1 MLAGLAFLSLSSL
14 LAMGHALKFSVQRRA
29 AGHSDTVVV
38 TNPAN
43 ANNVGFSDAWQAYGL
58 YTITVYVQGQPF
70 QVQLDTGSSDLWIDT
85 SNVTIDGFIDTGYSS
100 TDIYAD
106 STESSGPIVMANV
119 SVGEFLVEG
128 QAMINAIDSNA
139 TAAGADV
146 GLLGI
151 GPPLASQIFWQ
162 LLNSSYSGMP
172 FLNNVFN
179 YHPDEQAFIT
189 LLLTRS
195 NIGITEGGVFS
206 ISELVVDYASILDT
220 PQLPVHSDTDFLT
233 FMDGIYVNGEFLTGH
248 SMGVNGTSANAIPN
262 ENQTLVVLDS
272 GTTLIPAPQYYVDAI
287 YGNIPGANFSST
299 MNTYEVPC
307 STKLNISMLFGDILV
322 PIDPIDATMVNVT
335 DDGSVQCFGTFT
347 YMFDGTP
354 LDFLLG
360 DTFLRNVYS
369 LFYYGNWTAASVGT
383 APYMQVLPLTDPD
396 AAWANFDALNL
407 QRIGQLEWQQMQ
419 ANANSTSS
427 YTEAASM
434 SVTYSLAPPS
444 AVRTSISF
452 VPSSVPSMSVFPSS
466 ATPSSSPSSPFSNS
480 PSSPSSNSPS
490 SNSANSSP
498 ATPSSTPGST
508 VRLNADLA
516 SSLGDSSS
524 VNLSGLTRNSYI
536 IMGLIGGVLVLLIG
550 VLIKLVKNSRNQ
562 QYRAVPNI
570 IRPPMHFNDKPYELE
585 SEDLM
590 TPYDDPTRR

>member
-14 LAMGHALKFSVQRRA
+14 LATGHALKISVQRRA

-43 ANNVGFSDAWQAYGL
+43 ANNVGFSSAWQAYGR

-70 QVQLDTGSSDLWIDT
+70 QVHLDTGSSGLWIDT
-85 SNVTIDGFIDTGYSS
+85 SNVTIDGFIDTGYNS
-100 TDIYAD
+100 TDIYVD
-106 STESSGPIVMANV
+106 TTESSGPIVMANV
-119 SVGEFLVEG
+119 SVGQFLVAPWSLLGVASSDQLCEVN
-128 QAMINAIDSNA
+128 AMDSDA
-139 TAAGADV
+139 TSAGADV

-151 GPPLASQIFWQ
+151 GPPHASQIYGR
-162 LLNSSYSGMP
+162 LYNSSYNGAP

-179 YHPDEQAFIT
+179 YYPDEQAFIT

-206 ISELVVDYASILDT
+206 ISELVVDYASIIDT
-220 PQLPVHSDTDFLT
+220 PKLLVHSDTAFLT

-248 SMGVNGTSANAIPN
+248 SIGVNGTSANAIPN

-272 GTTLIPAPQYYVDAI
+272 GTATIPAPQYYVDAI

-299 MNTYEVPC
+299 VNTYEVPC
-307 STKLNISMLFGDILV
+307 SAKLNISMLFGDILI
-322 PIDPIDATMVNVT
+322 PIDPIDATMVNVN

-354 LDFLLG
+354 LAL
-360 DTFLRNVYS
+360 
-369 LFYYGNWTAASVGT
+369 
-383 APYMQVLPLTDPD
+383 YMQVLPLTDPD

-444 AVRTSISF
+444 AVRTSISS

-590 TPYDDPTRR
+590 MPYDDPTRR